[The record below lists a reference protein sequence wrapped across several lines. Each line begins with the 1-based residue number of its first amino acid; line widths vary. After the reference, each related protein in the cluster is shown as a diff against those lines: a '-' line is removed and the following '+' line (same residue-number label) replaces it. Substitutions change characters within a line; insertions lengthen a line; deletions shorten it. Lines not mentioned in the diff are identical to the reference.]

1 MLVGPE
7 NAIELT
13 LDFNQDDLFPMDET
27 LAIVG
32 AKMKHLEKLQIFL
45 SKLYIGEWTYSLP
58 LLFGIRFGNFH
69 SLTELRFVFTDRYG
83 YVGNLEAFPIPTYVY
98 IKNKKN

>member
-13 LDFNQDDLFPMDET
+13 LDFNQHDLFPMDQT
-27 LAIVG
+27 LAIFG

-45 SKLYIGEWTYSLP
+45 SKMYTGEWTYSLP
-58 LLFGIRFGNFH
+58 LLVGIRLGNFH
-69 SLTELRFVFTDRYG
+69 SLTELRFVFTDRC
-83 YVGNLEAFPIPTYVY
+83 GNHEAFPMPT
-98 IKNKKN
+98 